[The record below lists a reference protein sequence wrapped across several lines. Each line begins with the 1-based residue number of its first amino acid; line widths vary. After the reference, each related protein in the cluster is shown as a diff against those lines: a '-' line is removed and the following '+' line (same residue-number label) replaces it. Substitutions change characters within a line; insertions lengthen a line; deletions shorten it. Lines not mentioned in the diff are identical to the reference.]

1 MRNVTPKIV
10 LEWIVADLV
19 MLVVGAL
26 LSIVFLVVSLTGLVW
41 RALGWMRHALV
52 EKYSHWHPAPLKH

>member
-19 MLVVGAL
+19 MLVAGAL
-26 LSIVFLVVSLTGLVW
+26 LSIVFLVVSLAGLVW
-41 RALGWMRHALV
+41 RGLGWMRHALA
-52 EKYSHWHPAPLKH
+52 EKYAHPAPLKH